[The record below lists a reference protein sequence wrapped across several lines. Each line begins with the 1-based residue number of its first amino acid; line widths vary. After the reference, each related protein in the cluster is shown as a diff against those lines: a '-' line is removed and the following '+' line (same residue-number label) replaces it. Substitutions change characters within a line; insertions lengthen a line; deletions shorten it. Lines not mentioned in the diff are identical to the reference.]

1 MASNIKKILLATDGS
16 AQTFQAATY
25 VSLILSGTEAE
36 VTLFHTRTKVPEA
49 FWEQEKDP
57 LWLQA
62 NEALR
67 NWELQQERKI
77 RDYMKKTRDIFLA
90 AGFPEERVKISV
102 QTSQQGIARDIL
114 AESRNHYDAVVIGRR
129 GLSTL
134 SDLHL
139 GSIANKIVAKLTGVT
154 AWLIGGTPGP
164 EKFLV
169 ALDTS
174 DAAMRTTDYVA
185 RVLGGSNHKV
195 LLFHVL
201 TPLDTS
207 PQEAPESLPE
217 AYRVRFLKEAEDKIR
232 SVFAA
237 AAQRLADAGLDA
249 GNITS
254 RIVTGAASRAGA
266 IVDEARRTGFETVVL
281 GRKGVTAGD
290 EQDIG
295 RVGYKVTQLAED
307 LAVWIVA

>member
-25 VSLILSGTEAE
+25 ASQILSGTEAE
-36 VTLFHTRTKVPEA
+36 VTLYHTRIKVPEA

-57 LWLQA
+57 LWLQS

-77 RDYMKKTRDIFLA
+77 RDFMKKTRDIFLA
-90 AGFPEERVKISV
+90 AGFPEERIQIRVEA
-102 QTSQQGIARDIL
+102 SQQGIARDIL

-129 GLSTL
+129 GFSTL

-139 GSIANKIVAKLTGVT
+139 GSIANKIVNKLTGVT
-154 AWLIGGTPGP
+154 AWLIGGTPSP
-164 EKFLV
+164 EKLLV

-174 DAAMRTTDYVA
+174 KAAMHTMDYVA
-185 RVLGGSNHKV
+185 NLLGGSNHKV
-195 LLFHVL
+195 LLFHAL
-201 TPLDTS
+201 TPMDT
-207 PQEAPESLPE
+207 APEEYPENLPE
-217 AYRVRFLKEAEDKIR
+217 AYRARFLEETEHRIR
-232 SVFAA
+232 SVFADA
-237 AAQRLADAGLDA
+237 TQRLAAAGLDA
-249 GNITS
+249 VNITS
-254 RIVTGAASRAGA
+254 RIVTGAASRAAA
-266 IVDEARRTGFETVVL
+266 IVDEARRGGYGTVVV

-290 EQDIG
+290 EPDMG